1 MTEAH
6 LLIATAASIA
16 FLHAILGP
24 DHYLPFTAMAKARGW
39 SLSRTLTITFYCGL
53 GHVLSSV
60 LIGAVGILIGAQLAA
75 LVSIESVRGELAGWA
90 LIAFGLVY
98 FAWGIK
104 RAGRGYRHSHVHSH
118 GELVHSHD
126 HDHQGAHAHVH
137 DEYAHGGKDSDD
149 HAHVHADRA
158 KGAIT
163 PWALF
168 IIFVLGPCEAL
179 IPLFMYPAA
188 QQNAALVI
196 AVASVFGIVTLAT
209 MLAAVAATTLG
220 IDRLRLPSPG
230 RYAHAAAGGAIVLC
244 GSAISFLGL

>member
-6 LLIATAASIA
+6 LLIGTAATIA

-24 DHYLPFTAMAKARGW
+24 DHYLPFTAMGKARGW
-39 SLSRTLTITFYCGL
+39 SLARTLTITFYCGL

-60 LIGAVGILIGAQLAA
+60 VIGAAGLLIGAQLAS

-104 RAGRGYRHSHVHSH
+104 RAGRGHRHSHVHAH
-118 GELVHSHD
+118 GELVHAHEHD
-126 HDHQGAHAHVH
+126 H
-137 DEYAHGGKDSDD
+137 GGD
-149 HAHVHADRA
+149 HAHVHTEKAQ
-158 KGAIT
+158 GSIT

-168 IIFVLGPCEAL
+168 VIFVLGPCEAL

-209 MLAAVAATTLG
+209 MLAAVAVTTLG
-220 IDRLRLPSPG
+220 VDRLKLPSPG
-230 RYAHAAAGGAIVLC
+230 PYAHAVAGAAIVAC